1 MINGP
6 PSPLAW
12 TVFDP
17 PHEYIP
23 MNDIVE
29 HTPGMK
35 CVCRPEVDETMAI
48 VHRAVDRRE
57 DYMEKRRRTS

>member
-17 PHEYIP
+17 PREFMP
-23 MNDIVE
+23 MNDIRE
-29 HTPGMK
+29 HVPGMA
-35 CVCRPEVDETMAI
+35 CWCNPEVDETMAI
-48 VHRAVDRRE
+48 IHRALDRRE
-57 DYMEKRRRTS
+57 DYMAGHRRHS